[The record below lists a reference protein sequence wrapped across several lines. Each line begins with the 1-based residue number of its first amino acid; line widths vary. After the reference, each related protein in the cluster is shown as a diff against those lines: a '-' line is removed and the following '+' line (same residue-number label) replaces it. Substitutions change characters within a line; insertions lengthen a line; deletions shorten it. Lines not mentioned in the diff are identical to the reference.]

1 MFYPEITRKRCDYTV
16 FNCIDGAGSEG
27 VMINLPGMMKEAE
40 LVVEILGGFN
50 TSETTEKVK
59 CISHL
64 RIVCLYSPMLKL

>member
-1 MFYPEITRKRCDYTV
+1 VII
-16 FNCIDGAGSEG
+16 FNSIIDGPGSEG

-59 CISHL
+59 CM
-64 RIVCLYSPMLKL
+64 SPQDCMLILSDVKVIAD